1 MARPLKKI
9 KVKEKK
15 LGREGAVGLAYA
27 SEMEIVID
35 KRQGSKDYLD
45 TLIHEML
52 HCFAPHWGE
61 KRVNDTANE
70 MTRVIWDK
78 DYRRIEKQIMP
89 NNEHTFVTKDLPP
102 NPNAEEVKKVKG
114 KKGKKKSKQVARI

>member
-1 MARPLKKI
+1 MARPRRKI

-45 TLIHEML
+45 TLLHEML
-52 HCFAPHWGE
+52 HCFAPKWGE
-61 KRVNDTANE
+61 KRVTETANE

-78 DYRRIEKQIMP
+78 QYRRIEK
-89 NNEHTFVTKDLPP
+89 
-102 NPNAEEVKKVKG
+102 
-114 KKGKKKSKQVARI
+114 

>member
-1 MARPLKKI
+1 MARPRRKI

-27 SEMEIVID
+27 SEMEIVIE

-45 TLIHEML
+45 TLLHEML
-52 HCFAPHWGE
+52 HCFAPKWGE

-70 MTRVIWDK
+70 MTRVIWEK
-78 DYRRIEKQIMP
+78 SYRRIEK
-89 NNEHTFVTKDLPP
+89 
-102 NPNAEEVKKVKG
+102 
-114 KKGKKKSKQVARI
+114 